1 MDVNPWRTR
10 LTVPERR
17 ALEEIE
23 RVLLKPVPDRHAL
36 LAWGDGKLAALV
48 ERVPVSVKNQ
58 LTQTVSGALERMQ
71 SGSARLVSREA
82 VLAKIRR
89 RTGASDLR
97 SLPILALDPIAQDFI
112 RIAISGLTVEGALA
126 GSSGIVGLA
135 ADIPI
140 LYSILFKTIQ
150 EVALCYGFE
159 VAPAQER
166 FHVLQVLDLGHN
178 LASRTR
184 PQQVGRIF
192 HMQGMIRAGTTLEEL
207 EAMAISRAGTQA
219 QALTRNLRLAR
230 QLAMDLLERKLLQ
243 SLVLVGTAVGAA
255 SNYQLARD
263 VGSAAYQLY
272 RRRFLMEVALRR
284 RTP

>member
-135 ADIPI
+135 AD
-140 LYSILFKTIQ
+140 IQ